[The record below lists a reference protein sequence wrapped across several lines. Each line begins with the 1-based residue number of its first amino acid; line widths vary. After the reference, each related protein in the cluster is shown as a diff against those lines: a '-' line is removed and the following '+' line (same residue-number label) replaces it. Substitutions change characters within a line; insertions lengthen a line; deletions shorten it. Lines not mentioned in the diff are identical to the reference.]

1 MGAKRQQATRKWPKY
16 VTETKGRIVWR
27 AYLGCING
35 KPTFAK
41 EIRLCKAPA
50 TDKAIW
56 SHYLR
61 ATQQAT
67 DTLSWLLN
75 AYHDSTQFQQLSPRS
90 QTEYAGYKIKIES
103 KKVKFYGCFGN
114 TPYAAIKKTTI
125 RKYLDSY
132 RGKNGELAP
141 VMANRHIQYLKAAYN
156 WAVQRYDTVR
166 NNPCEKVTLN
176 SEEPRTRYVSDHE
189 YTASIN
195 IAMSSGSP
203 YLAAFME
210 FAVLCRARR
219 SEIAAFTHA
228 DIGQEGMQ
236 LRRIKGSTGE
246 ITTWTKRLE
255 GAVSYA
261 KSLHSQAISPIS
273 GTFLIHNKHGQPI
286 KKNAFD
292 SAWRRLM
299 VKVEALGI
307 ERFTFHDLKAK
318 GVTDH
323 KDHAGVSDRMKKVYV
338 RKLSKV
344 EATE

>member
-1 MGAKRQQATRKWPKY
+1 MGIKRQRAKKKWPKY
-16 VTETKGRIVWR
+16 VYETKGRIVWR
-27 AYLGCING
+27 EYLGCING

-41 EIRLCKAPA
+41 EVRLCKAPA
-50 TDKAIW
+50 TDKDIW
-56 SHYLR
+56 AYYLR
-61 ATQQAT
+61 ATEQAT
-67 DTLSWLLN
+67 DTLSWLLGT
-75 AYHDSTQFQQLSPRS
+75 YHASTQFQRLSDRS
-90 QTEYAGYKIKIES
+90 QGEYAGYRARIES
-103 KKVKFYGCFGN
+103 KGVKGHKTFGN

-125 RKYLDSY
+125 RKYLDDY

-166 NNPCEKVTLN
+166 TNPCEKVTLN
-176 SEEPRTRYVSDHE
+176 PEEPRTRYVSDHE

-195 IAMSSGSP
+195 IAISSGSP
-203 YLAAFME
+203 YIAAFME

-228 DIGQEGMQ
+228 DIGQEGLQ

-246 ITTWTKRLE
+246 VTTWTKRLE

-261 KSLHSQAISPIS
+261 RSLHPQAVTPIS
-273 GTFLIHNKHGQPI
+273 GTFLIHNKQGQSI

-299 VKVEALGI
+299 DKIEAQGI

-323 KDHAGVSDRMKKVYV
+323 KDHAGVSERMKKVYV